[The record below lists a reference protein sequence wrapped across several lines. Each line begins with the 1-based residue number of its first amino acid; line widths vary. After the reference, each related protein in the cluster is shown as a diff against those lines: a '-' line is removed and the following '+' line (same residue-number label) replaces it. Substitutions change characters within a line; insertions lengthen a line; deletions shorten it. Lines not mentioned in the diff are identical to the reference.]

1 MPKSLL
7 EKVPGLAGLKRRRR
21 SREGHQ
27 WEEKKDSKC
36 KTYLRDG
43 SGQCDTSTCSVLQ
56 HWELIG
62 QHRTRS
68 LLHAR
73 TVGAKCY
80 SAEDVSNLPIVK
92 TTLLVRHMSPPP
104 GAERRSGVGHVEGLS
119 NCVGGCKTVEGAPSD
134 WCEVLL

>member
-1 MPKSLL
+1 MSKSLL

-27 WEEKKDSKC
+27 WEKKDSKC

-73 TVGAKCY
+73 TIVAKRY
-80 SAEDVSNLPIVK
+80 SAEDVSNLPIDK
-92 TTLLVRHMSPPP
+92 NYLI
-104 GAERRSGVGHVEGLS
+104 SGIVD
-119 NCVGGCKTVEGAPSD
+119 TM
-134 WCEVLL
+134 VLNSLT